1 MSKNNQAM
9 GDAFVG
15 LILFLGLLFGGLY
28 LLYFLIV
35 ESYLFIEKTIIENYF
50 YIKIFIIINLCIS
63 FVMSD
68 IRFYRMLKGEIL
80 NYHSNKFQLI
90 KYEFKIFITNFF
102 YVIRLEL
109 AICISLILIFILV
122 FLGTM
127 ALAALSQ
134 EYQIIDNFTL
144 ETFLKFCDKIKNS
157 LF

>member
-109 AICISLILIFILV
+109 FICISLILVLIIG

-134 EYQIIDNFTL
+134 EYQIIDNFTV
-144 ETFLKFCDKIKNS
+144 ETFLEFCDKIEKF

>member
-63 FVMSD
+63 FVISD
-68 IRFYRMLKGEIL
+68 IRFYKMLKGEIL

-109 AICISLILIFILV
+109 AICISLFLIFILV